1 MDRSVRLWY
10 AKPTTFRTTC
20 ITLITPP
27 SPIYPVNSFEIWVFC
42 ISKNTPHLSCP
53 KNRLSSKVSYKKVT
67 PKIKHPTLPGLLIP
81 KPHHPP
87 TPCRLSVNITLSH
100 TTDGTG
106 TGSWSV
112 GASPGTG
119 LKMRP
124 LAALVKQQF
133 FPPGVGSLPRWG
145 RYPKIYIPGKSNM
158 EPETSPIWKRTK
170 TSS

>member
-1 MDRSVRLWY
+1 MLKFGCVRLWY
-10 AKPTTFRTTC
+10 AKLTTFRTTC

-27 SPIYPVNSFEIWVFC
+27 FPIYPVNSFKFC
-42 ISKNTPHLSCP
+42 SISKKNTQFLE
-53 KNRLSSKVSYKKVT
+53 NRLSSKVKPISYKKSHPQNQTSNSTRT
-67 PKIKHPTLPGLLIP
+67 PHSQ
-81 KPHHPP
+81 PHHPP

-133 FPPGVGSLPRWG
+133 FPPGVGSLPR
-145 RYPKIYIPGKSNM
+145 
-158 EPETSPIWKRTK
+158 
-170 TSS
+170 